1 MFKYQRMKSKIY
13 YFMSIVLTLM
23 FLNGCE
29 DYLDPEVVTYETYEQ
44 VTESYNYTKQRLA
57 SVYSSVQ
64 PGFVRVGGAMMASA
78 SDEAEH
84 TLETS
89 PIQQFNV
96 GSWNAYSN
104 PDDVWA
110 QYYRGIYKANQ
121 YLVSADSVNLDVFR
135 LDPEQQEVYELYVKE
150 IERWKSEARFLR
162 AFFYFELVKRYG
174 GVPIITEAGSIDQ
187 DFSLVKRNTLE
198 ECINF
203 ITEECDACVNLL
215 PERAATFEDMGR
227 ATKGAALALKSRTLL
242 YAASDLFNS
251 RSWASGYANQELI
264 SLSGDRQ
271 AKWQDAANAAKSVID
286 LVRAGYSL
294 AADYEVLFGPAG
306 FNQSEVIFTDRDGNS
321 NSFEIANFPIGYE
334 LGNSGTTPSQ
344 NLVDAYEDRTGLPIT
359 DPGSIYNPA
368 DPFANRDPRLKAT
381 IVTNTAMF
389 YNRPVEPFTGGLD
402 GPPIAHAS
410 RTGYYLNKYVNQGL
424 DLEAGQTS
432 VHSWIIFRLAEIYL
446 NYAEALNEYDPGNTD
461 IASYVNRIRSRAGMP
476 SLPSGL
482 SQDEM
487 RERIRHE
494 RRIELAFEDHRLWD
508 LRRWMK
514 AEEVLSAPIK
524 GVQITLNPADTT
536 YTYQNVI
543 VENRVFQ
550 PKMYL
555 YPIPQSEIAIATGL
569 IQNPQW

>member
-1 MFKYQRMKSKIY
+1 
-13 YFMSIVLTLM
+13 
-23 FLNGCE
+23 
-29 DYLDPEVVTYETYEQ
+29 
-44 VTESYNYTKQRLA
+44 
-57 SVYSSVQ
+57 
-64 PGFVRVGGAMMASA
+64 MASA

-89 PIQQFNV
+89 AIQQFNV

-121 YLVSADSVNLDVFR
+121 YMVSADSVNLDVFR

-162 AFFYFELVKRYG
+162 ALFYFELVKRYG
-174 GVPIITEAGSIDQ
+174 GVPIITEAGSLDQ

-198 ECINF
+198 ECIKF
-203 ITEECDACVNLL
+203 ITDECDACAGLL
-215 PERAATFEDMGR
+215 PERAASFEDMGR

-251 RSWASGYANQELI
+251 SSWASDYANPELI
-264 SLSGDRQ
+264 VLSGDRQ
-271 AKWQDAANAAKSVID
+271 AKWQDAANAAKAVID
-286 LVRAGYSL
+286 LARAGYSL
-294 AADYEVLFGPAG
+294 ANNYEDLFGPAG

-321 NSFEIANFPIGYE
+321 NNFEIANFPIGYE
-334 LGNSGTTPSQ
+334 LGSSGTTPSQ
-344 NLVDAYEDRTGLPIT
+344 NLVDAYEDRTGLPIK

-368 DPFANRDPRLKAT
+368 DPYSNRDPRLKAT
-381 IVTNTAMF
+381 IVTNTSMF

-402 GPPIAHAS
+402 GPPIAQAS

-446 NYAEALNEYDPGNTD
+446 NYAEALNEYDPGNSD
-461 IASYVNRIRSRAGMP
+461 IASYVNRVRSRAGMP
-476 SLPSGL
+476 GLSAGL

-508 LRRWMK
+508 LRRWME
-514 AEEVLSAPIK
+514 AEEVLSAPIE

-536 YTYQNVI
+536 YTYQKVV

-569 IQNPQW
+569 IQNPIW